1 MRTAFLGMKST
12 DIILPKVI
20 LFKTNGAKEVRPL
33 SKELIVYMGSNQ
45 DLQLLPRSIPIYI
58 LSTCGPS
65 MLPISQSHWVIR
77 LAIS

>member
-1 MRTAFLGMKST
+1 MRTAFLGIKST
-12 DIILPKVI
+12 GIILPKVI
-20 LFKTNGAKEVRPL
+20 LFKTNRAKGVRPL

-45 DLQLLPRSIPIYI
+45 DLQLLSIPIHI